1 MFGAPGSVRRWN
13 DCLGGSER
21 ERGEYWGSPEPI
33 GRAEGGFVDYPFDD
47 RGDGTN
53 TQAAVF
59 TEVLRSLVVEVLL
72 DKPSE
77 KVLFHVWR
85 EGQQRADAAAGDS
98 ASFQMEEDQ
107 VIAEWHM
114 LVQAAKTPS
123 AYLSSFHAFV
133 LANVL
138 RRPILV
144 YGDRFVR
151 GRNGEP
157 YAPSDVRG
165 VYLPT
170 LVDPDVC
177 YKLPIAVGY
186 TCVTVGKVGHF
197 TALVGVDGELRHL
210 PLVDEHGDGLPIR
223 YGLPPATVA
232 NPRPEEDFLE
242 DYLMTTLF
250 YTEEGKQYPM
260 AVLRG
265 AYMTPEAADVRA
277 AMAQTAV
284 TAFDRLAKEQEEEIK
299 RALLASEGE
308 NDNPPIPIPT
318 PTPTRPPATTDGD
331 GDKQGPTQSP
341 PGPPVPLAPSE
352 AKLPPPP
359 PAPPAATATKHGDG
373 LCSWSASSTTDL
385 SDGPTAGLFVDDGNG
400 ERDKGAVAGGGG
412 PTAIAGGGGGGA
424 VALRGGGAEGGEAG
438 SAGAAPRADSAA
450 ALLSAACYD
459 DGSGGGGD
467 AVGVPAGEAG
477 RPSGEEDTDGRR
489 ARLERPE
496 SSPRAE
502 GNGGGVD
509 GGIGGG
515 GSEDSPPVAS
525 PPIGSRLLSA
535 PLDMLSAVGAWAT
548 GRGRYSVGSAA
559 SDTAAAAAAVATA
572 TATAASSSLSD
583 GGRTASSSDSISS
596 TAAGGPPAS
605 PRSGNGV
612 GSRTGGSGGAGDG
625 ARPGKLAGAS
635 PLDLRLDDFSG
646 HGAGDDGGASASG
659 MPRSVHVPGEEE
671 GMGLN
676 SPPPNGNGEAEVAAT
691 TNGKRK
697 PACSPAIT
705 PEGANPGQHFG
716 DARSTAAASATAGV
730 EEDWRVANTA
740 AAPGSRRRSK
750 GRNSTGTAGPPPPP
764 ARRASAVAG
773 ADDTA
778 AAAGQEEGEEKP
790 GESTGVAAS
799 VRAFAA
805 ATEAYHATERWRS
818 ARSGGAGSRRGQ
830 PHPRGSSPGG
840 DGEAATGGRSSIPW
854 LATSSLAI
862 AAAERRPQG
871 ESRADEVGRRLAAGG
886 GSSSHDGGGGG
897 GATGARAGG
906 GVETRPETAP
916 PKARYHSRTRRP
928 RGEDPSGAP
937 FDRYPLTERGSRS
950 VQDGIDTMSLAR
962 SIASGERRYHSSGR
976 LPHVAAVAAG
986 ANHDFDLG
994 GGHGGSSSW
1003 DAYHLP
1009 VEAATSP
1016 TRRRRAS
1023 AAGGGTQS
1031 AGRRE
1036 SSNPS
1041 PPRELSDYRLYP
1053 RSTASTTEARARRA
1067 GAGEGEARS
1076 SRGMSSSSPLS
1087 RDGGLCSFARS
1098 SSGGGGGGGGGGGVR
1113 RDVGDGFAGAGDE
1126 GGEWRN
1132 RGESAGYYSYGGSSY
1147 SYGAR
1152 AGSSTA
1158 SLSRQLSGSERSP
1171 SPAFAR
1177 PSSAYR
1183 KSDYLRAAGL
1193 TRPGSSSSSLSRAA
1207 LTGRRSPLRTSISS
1221 SSSSVSASSYLA
1233 SRQLGTAASAA
1244 GFPSNVPGAVLT
1256 QQQGLSARGGLPA
1269 RAGSGGGGGG
1279 SVRSNGSVR
1288 SGRSYSGSCS
1298 GSNAGYD
1305 GQTLSEIRRSLA
1317 ARERREVEAT
1327 SVGAPRSRTAYV
1339 DTPKFY

>member
-1 MFGAPGSVRRWN
+1 
-13 DCLGGSER
+13 
-21 ERGEYWGSPEPI
+21 
-33 GRAEGGFVDYPFDD
+33 
-47 RGDGTN
+47 
-53 TQAAVF
+53 
-59 TEVLRSLVVEVLL
+59 
-72 DKPSE
+72 
-77 KVLFHVWR
+77 
-85 EGQQRADAAAGDS
+85 
-98 ASFQMEEDQ
+98 MEEDQ

-133 LANVL
+133 LANAL

-170 LVDPDVC
+170 LVDPEVC

-186 TCVTVGKVGHF
+186 TCVAVGKVGHF
-197 TALVGVDGELRHL
+197 TALVGVDRELRHL
-210 PLVDEHGDGLPIR
+210 PLVDEHGDDLPIR

-232 NPRPEEDFLE
+232 NPHPEEDFLE

-308 NDNPPIPIPT
+308 NDNPPIPIPIPIPT
-318 PTPTRPPATTDGD
+318 PTPAPASADGD
-331 GDKQGPTQSP
+331 GDNQGPTPSP
-341 PGPPVPLAPSE
+341 PGPPVPSAPSE

-359 PAPPAATATKHGDG
+359 PPAAIATKKGDG
-373 LCSWSASSTTDL
+373 LGSWSGSSTADL

-400 ERDKGAVAGGGG
+400 GRDKGAVAGGGG
-412 PTAIAGGGGGGA
+412 PTAIAGGGGA
-424 VALRGGGAEGGEAG
+424 VALRGGGAGCGEAG
-438 SAGAAPRADSAA
+438 SAGAAPRADGAA
-450 ALLSAACYD
+450 ASLSAAGYD
-459 DGSGGGGD
+459 DGGGGGDGGGD

-477 RPSGEEDTDGRR
+477 RSGGEDDTDGVR
-489 ARLERPE
+489 ARLARPE
-496 SSPRAE
+496 SSAPAE
-502 GNGGGVD
+502 GNGDGVG
-509 GGIGGG
+509 GGIERGGG
-515 GSEDSPPVAS
+515 EDVSPVAS

-548 GRGRYSVGSAA
+548 GRGRFSVGSAA
-559 SDTAAAAAAVATA
+559 SDTAAAAAAVAAA

-583 GGRTASSSDSISS
+583 GGRTASSSESSISS
-596 TAAGGPPAS
+596 TAAGDPPAL
-605 PRSGNGV
+605 PRSGDGV
-612 GSRTGGSGGAGDG
+612 VSRTGGSGIAGDG
-625 ARPGKLAGAS
+625 AQTGTLAVAS

-646 HGAGDDGGASASG
+646 HGGGGDSG
-659 MPRSVHVPGEEE
+659 ESSSGRPPSVHVPREEE
-671 GMGLN
+671 DGMDLN
-676 SPPPNGNGEAEVAAT
+676 GPPPNGNGGAEVAAT
-691 TNGKRK
+691 INGKRK
-697 PACSPAIT
+697 PVCSPAVT
-705 PEGANPGQHFG
+705 PEGPNPGQHFG
-716 DARSTAAASATAGV
+716 DTRSTAVAAAAAAAGV

-750 GRNSTGTAGPPPPP
+750 GRSSTGTAGPPPPP
-764 ARRASAVAG
+764 ARRAATVAG
-773 ADDTA
+773 ADDA
-778 AAAGQEEGEEKP
+778 AAAVGQEEGEKP
-790 GESTGVAAS
+790 GEPTGVAAS

-840 DGEAATGGRSSIPW
+840 DGEAATGGRSSNPW

-862 AAAERRPQG
+862 AAAERRLQG
-871 ESRADEVGRRLAAGG
+871 ESQADEDGRRLAAGG
-886 GSSSHDGGGGG
+886 GSSSHGGGGEG
-897 GATGARAGG
+897 GATGAQAGG
-906 GVETRPETAP
+906 GGETRTETAP
-916 PKARYHSRTRRP
+916 PKARYHSRTRRS

-937 FDRYPLTERGSRS
+937 VNRYTLTERGSRS
-950 VQDGIDTMSLAR
+950 VQDGIDTMSLAS
-962 SIASGERRYHSSGR
+962 SIASGERRYYSSGR

-994 GGHGGSSSW
+994 GGYGGSSS
-1003 DAYHLP
+1003 DAYHLE
-1009 VEAATSP
+1009 VAAATSP

-1031 AGRRE
+1031 GGRRE
-1036 SSNPS
+1036 SSNPP

-1053 RSTASTTEARARRA
+1053 RSAASTTEARARRA

-1076 SRGMSSSSPLS
+1076 SRGMSSSSSSLS
-1087 RDGGLCSFARS
+1087 RDGGRCSLARS
-1098 SSGGGGGGGGGGGVR
+1098 SSGGGGGGGVG
-1113 RDVGDGFAGAGDE
+1113 RDVGDGFAGDGDE
-1126 GGEWRN
+1126 GRERRN

-1147 SYGAR
+1147 SFGAR

-1158 SLSRQLSGSERSP
+1158 SLSRQLSGSGRSP
-1171 SPAFAR
+1171 SPAVAR
-1177 PSSAYR
+1177 PSSASR
-1183 KSDYLRAAGL
+1183 KSDYLRAAAR
-1193 TRPGSSSSSLSRAA
+1193 TRPGSSSSSSTLSRAA

-1221 SSSSVSASSYLA
+1221 SSSSVSASSYPA
-1233 SRQLGTAASAA
+1233 SSGQLGTAASAAA

-1256 QQQGLSARGGLPA
+1256 EQQGLSARGGLPA

-1317 ARERREVEAT
+1317 ARERREVKAT
-1327 SVGAPRSRTAYV
+1327 SVGAPRSRKAYA